1 MEGRVANEPTRVLV
15 VDDDEDFG
23 EFLAEALGDEGY
35 ETAAYAEPHKA
46 LAAAASREFGLAFVD
61 VNMPGTPGVELAEKL
76 MVAHPGIQVV
86 LMSSR
91 GDVAT
96 VLRALQ
102 IGAYDFLAKPFARA
116 ELALCLSR
124 CADRRALRRHLDL
137 AEQRHFMLI
146 QNIPLLII
154 RLSEDLSVEFVNQAC
169 RQMLG
174 VEPADA
180 IREEG
185 WLLNRVHERDRAVVE
200 RVLTRAF
207 TVGGP
212 LSAQCRLRHA
222 KGYYLH
228 GILKSMS
235 APPGMEDP
243 LGRYLDCLFVDISE
257 RVYMESLVVQDEKLK
272 TLGAIT
278 QEVAHELRNPLMSIG
293 GFARRLSA
301 KAPDFPETEII
312 LRESE
317 RLERLLDRIHGY
329 LDPVQAES
337 RAMELNVTLGQVLE
351 FRRPSMEER
360 GLRLES
366 ALSPDL
372 PPVDADPAL
381 LDQVFS
387 ILLQDAANALAPG
400 GTLVVGTYHA
410 ASGVCASFRYLLGE
424 IRGMDAE
431 RLYLPFEEGGFGLP
445 KCYRLVQR
453 MGGMLAVTREEDH
466 AVFTV
471 CLPAAQSGPQ
481 PAPARTFGEY

>member
-1 MEGRVANEPTRVLV
+1 MEGRSTPELTRVLV

-23 EFLAEALGDEGY
+23 EFLAEALGDEGL
-35 ETAAYAEPHKA
+35 ETAVYAEPGKA
-46 LAAAASREFGLAFVD
+46 LSAATAREFALAFVD
-61 VNMPGTPGVELAEKL
+61 MNMPALSGPELAEKL
-76 MVAHPGIQVV
+76 MVVRPGIQVV

-91 GDVAT
+91 GDVGT

-116 ELALCLSR
+116 ELAMCLSR
-124 CADRRALRRHLDL
+124 CSERRDLRRHLEL
-137 AEQRHFMLI
+137 AEQRHYMLI

-154 RLSEDLSVEFVNQAC
+154 RLTEDLAVEFVNQAC
-169 RQMLG
+169 RQMLD
-174 VEPADA
+174 VDPAAA

-185 WLLNRVHERDRAVVE
+185 WLLNRVHERDRPVVE

-212 LSAQCRLRHA
+212 LSAQCRLRHG
-222 KGYYLH
+222 KGYYIH

-235 APPGMEDP
+235 APPGLEDP
-243 LGRYLDCLFVDISE
+243 LGRYLDCIFVDITE
-257 RVYMESLVVQDEKLK
+257 RVYMESLMVQDEKLK

-329 LDPVQAES
+329 LAPVQVAS
-337 RAMELNVTLGQVLE
+337 REVDLNIILGQALE
-351 FRRPSMEER
+351 SGRPALEER
-360 GLRLES
+360 NLHLHS

-372 PPVDADPAL
+372 PNVDADPAL
-381 LDQVFS
+381 LDEVFS

-400 GTLVVGTYHA
+400 GTLVVATYQA
-410 ASGVCASFRYLLGE
+410 SSGVCTSFRYLLAE
-424 IRGMDAE
+424 IKGMDAE
-431 RLYLPFEEGGFGLP
+431 RLYMPFEEGGFGLP

-453 MGGMLAVTREEDH
+453 MGGMLALTREEDH

-471 CLPAAQSGPQ
+471 CLGSAQAASPRDLG
-481 PAPARTFGEY
+481 RV

>member
-1 MEGRVANEPTRVLV
+1 MEGREKIELTRVLV
-15 VDDDEDFG
+15 ADDDEDFG
-23 EFLAEALGDEGY
+23 EFLAEALGDEGL
-35 ETAAYAEPHKA
+35 ETSVYAEAHQA
-46 LAAAASREFGLAFVD
+46 LAAAAARDFALAFVD
-61 VNMPGTPGVELAEKL
+61 VDMAGLPGPELAEKL
-76 MVAHPGIQVV
+76 MVVQPGIQVV

-91 GDVAT
+91 GDVGT
-96 VLRALQ
+96 VLKALQ

-124 CADRRALRRHLDL
+124 CAERRALRRHLEL
-137 AEQRHFMLI
+137 AEQRHYMLI

-174 VEPADA
+174 VDPAQA

-185 WLLNRVHERDRAVVE
+185 WLLARMHELDRPVVE

-207 TVGGP
+207 TAGGP
-212 LSAQCRLRHA
+212 LSAQCRLRHD

-243 LGRYLDCLFVDISE
+243 LGRYLDCIFVDISE
-257 RVYMESLVVQDEKLK
+257 RVYRESLMVQDEKLK

-329 LDPVQAES
+329 LAPVTVSS
-337 RAMELNVTLGQVLE
+337 RAVELDTTLAQTLE
-351 FRRPSMEER
+351 SVRAAMEEQ
-360 GLRLES
+360 GLRLTT
-366 ALSPDL
+366 ALGHNL
-372 PPVDADPAL
+372 PAVDADPAL
-381 LDQVFS
+381 LAEVFS

-400 GTLVVGTYHA
+400 GTLGVTTYQA
-410 ASGVCASFRYLLGE
+410 ASGVCASFRYLLAE
-424 IRGMDAE
+424 IKGMDAE
-431 RLYLPFEEGGFGLP
+431 RLYMPFEEGGFGLP
-445 KCYRLVQR
+445 KCYRLVQG
-453 MGGMLAVTREEDH
+453 MGGMLTLTREEDH
-466 AVFTV
+466 AVFTL
-471 CLPAAQSGPQ
+471 CLPTAQESQAGPLAGQ
-481 PAPARTFGEY
+481 FANP

>member
-1 MEGRVANEPTRVLV
+1 MDGTTLGDPARVLV

-23 EFLAEALGDEGY
+23 EFLAEALGDEGHQ
-35 ETAAYAEPHKA
+35 AAVYAEPQKA
-46 LAAAASREFGLAFVD
+46 LSAAAARDFTLAFVD
-61 VNMPGTPGVELAEKL
+61 VSMPGMSGAELAEKL
-76 MVAHPGIQVV
+76 MVVQPGIQVV
-86 LMSSR
+86 LMSTR
-91 GDVAT
+91 GDVET
-96 VLRALQ
+96 VLKALQ

-116 ELALCLSR
+116 ELAMCLSR
-124 CADRRALRRHLDL
+124 CSERHALRRHLEL

-154 RLSEDLSVEFVNQAC
+154 RLNEDLAVEFVNQAC

-174 VEPADA
+174 VDPAEA

-185 WLLNRVHERDRAVVE
+185 WLLNRVHERDRPVVE

-207 TVGGP
+207 SVGGP
-212 LSAQCRLRHA
+212 LSVQCRLRHA
-222 KGYYLH
+222 NGYYLH

-257 RVYMESLVVQDEKLK
+257 RVYMEGLMVQDEKLK

-329 LDPVQAES
+329 LAPVQPVSRELDLNES
-337 RAMELNVTLGQVLE
+337 LAQTLEAG
-351 FRRPSMEER
+351 RPGLAER
-360 GLRLES
+360 GLRLDT
-366 ALSPDL
+366 ALTPDL

-381 LDQVFS
+381 LGEVFA
-387 ILLQDAANALAPG
+387 ILLQDAAKALAPG
-400 GTLVVGTYHA
+400 GTLGVRTYHA
-410 ASGVCASFRYLLGE
+410 ASGVCAAFRYLLAE
-424 IRGMDAE
+424 IKGMDAE
-431 RLYLPFEEGGFGLP
+431 RLYMPFEEGGFGLP

-453 MGGMLAVTREEDH
+453 MGGMLNLTREEDH

-471 CLPAAQSGPQ
+471 CLPPAATGPC
-481 PAPARTFGEY
+481 R

>member
-1 MEGRVANEPTRVLV
+1 MEGKAANGPARVLV

-23 EFLAEALGDEGY
+23 EYLAEALADEGHP
-35 ETAAYAEPHKA
+35 AAVYADPVQA
-46 LAAAASREFGLAFVD
+46 LAAAAAREFGLAFLDVD
-61 VNMPGTPGVELAEKL
+61 LPGLSGAELARKL
-76 MVAHPGIQVV
+76 MVLAPGILVV
-86 LMSSR
+86 LMSRR
-91 GDVAT
+91 GDAAT
-96 VLRALQ
+96 VLQALQ
-102 IGAYDFLAKPFARA
+102 IGAYDFLAKPVARA
-116 ELALCLSR
+116 ELALCLTR
-124 CADRRALRRHLDL
+124 CRDRRALRRHLEL

-154 RLSEDLSVEFVNQAC
+154 RLAEDLSVEFVNQAC

-174 VEPADA
+174 VDPAAA
-180 IREEG
+180 IREDG
-185 WLLNRVHERDRAVVE
+185 WLLSRVHERDRTVVE
-200 RVLTRAF
+200 RVLARAF
-207 TVGGP
+207 NVGGP

-235 APPGMEDP
+235 APPGLEDP
-243 LGRYLDCLFVDISE
+243 LGRYLDCIFVDISE
-257 RVYMESLVVQDEKLK
+257 RVYMESLMVQDEKLK

-329 LDPVQAES
+329 LAPVQAVS
-337 RAMELNVTLGQVLE
+337 RELDLNETLAQVLASG
-351 FRRPSMEER
+351 RPELAER
-360 GLRLES
+360 SLRLET

-372 PPVDADPAL
+372 PAVDADPAL
-381 LDQVFS
+381 LGEVFS
-387 ILLQDAANALAPG
+387 ILLRDAIKALAPG
-400 GTLVVGTYHA
+400 GTLGVRTYHA
-410 ASGVCASFRYLLGE
+410 AAGVCTAFRYLLAE
-424 IRGMDAE
+424 IKGMDAE
-431 RLYLPFEEGGFGLP
+431 RLYMPFEEGGFGLP

-453 MGGMLAVTREEDH
+453 MGGMLNLTREEDH

-471 CLPAAQSGPQ
+471 CLPSAAAGPC
-481 PAPARTFGEY
+481 R